1 MFFVRPGTMEKYQEI
16 CDIPD
21 ADLETVAIRLE
32 ERRKWLAE
40 RGIRYVLMV
49 PPEKSAVYS
58 DKLPNRLRRFGTPSC
73 LDKLLGYIKSHG
85 RLEVVDI
92 RDTLT
97 AARRKHDVYYDV
109 DTHWNPIGA
118 WYGYKELLRVL
129 HAGDSCIAA
138 PKRFSDF
145 TILPEEN
152 EEGDLAVMIGLNDV
166 FTRTTPVMV
175 PKDSLLARD
184 VAVGSFANSGF
195 FKYTPITK
203 EVPGSTAP
211 RLLVFRDSF
220 SVYMIPSI
228 SEHFSRSTYLWT
240 PIFIPQVVIEERP
253 DIVVHEVMEL
263 YLSDLLQD
271 DLSLPPSA
279 P

>member
-1 MFFVRPGTMEKYQEI
+1 M
-16 CDIPD
+16 
-21 ADLETVAIRLE
+21 
-32 ERRKWLAE
+32 
-40 RGIRYVLMV
+40 
-49 PPEKSAVYS
+49 
-58 DKLPNRLRRFGTPSC
+58 
-73 LDKLLGYIKSHG
+73 
-85 RLEVVDI
+85 
-92 RDTLT
+92 
-97 AARRKHDVYYDV
+97 
-109 DTHWNPIGA
+109 
-118 WYGYKELLRVL
+118 
-129 HAGDSCIAA
+129 
-138 PKRFSDF
+138 
-145 TILPEEN
+145 
-152 EEGDLAVMIGLNDV
+152 
-166 FTRTTPVMV
+166 
-175 PKDSLLARD
+175 
-184 VAVGSFANSGF
+184 GSFANSGF